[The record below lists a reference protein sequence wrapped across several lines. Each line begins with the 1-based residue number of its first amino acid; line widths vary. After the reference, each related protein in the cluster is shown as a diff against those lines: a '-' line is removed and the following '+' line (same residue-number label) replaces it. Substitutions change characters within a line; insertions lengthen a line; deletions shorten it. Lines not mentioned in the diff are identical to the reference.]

1 MRLKEEI
8 KLYSNNTSIMVEKQK
23 IMRNGGAPRNSNLE
37 LYESVN

>member
-23 IMRNGGAPRNSNLE
+23 IMRNGGGCPKT
-37 LYESVN
+37 

>member
-23 IMRNGGAPRNSNLE
+23 IMRNGGGHPVILIWNFIE
-37 LYESVN
+37 

>member
-23 IMRNGGAPRNSNLE
+23 IMRNGGAPVILIWNFIE
-37 LYESVN
+37 